1 MRKLEGCVFC
11 SVENLEGEY
20 IIYRDEDVIAFLDI
34 YPVSR
39 GHTLV
44 APREHYETIFEV
56 PDDVLCKLIVVTKRV
71 ANAVRKALKPDGV
84 RIVQN
89 NGKAAGQVI
98 FHLHFHV
105 IPFYEGVHRGRR
117 RLEEQEGLELQ
128 RLLSEA
134 LGYEA

>member
-11 SVENLEGEY
+11 SIENLEGEY
-20 IIYRDEDVIAFLDI
+20 IIYQDEDVIAFLDI

-71 ANAVRKALKPDGV
+71 ANAIRKALKPDGV

-89 NGKAAGQVI
+89 NGGAAGQVI

-105 IPFYEGVHRGRR
+105 IPFYEGVQRGGR
-117 RLEEQEGLELQ
+117 RLEEREGLELQ

-134 LGYEA
+134 LGYDA